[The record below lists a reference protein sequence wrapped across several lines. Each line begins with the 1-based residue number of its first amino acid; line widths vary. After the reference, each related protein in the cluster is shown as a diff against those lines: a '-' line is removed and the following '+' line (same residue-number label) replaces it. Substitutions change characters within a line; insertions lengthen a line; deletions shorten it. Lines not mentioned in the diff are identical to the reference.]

1 MTEPAFLVPPPLV
14 RCALIMQTG
23 VNQFLTIARMTALE
37 ASRQPIFLLLTTSV
51 VLFIGLLPLTITHVI
66 GDSAR
71 IVRDSALAL
80 QLVSGLI
87 LACFAATSTITRE
100 LRKGTL
106 ASIISK
112 PIPRALFFL
121 AKFAGVV
128 AIMFTYALTTT
139 LATMLATRTAAIP
152 FFHDWWGVGPLF
164 AALLL
169 AYLWS
174 GLQNFLR
181 QIPFVSRAY
190 LTLSLGVIAAFIVSA
205 CMPAAHGEPAIP
217 WPVFP
222 AGLLIGFAMILICAF
237 AVSLATRLEMVP
249 TLSICLGIFLA
260 GLMSDY
266 FFGARAATSAGYAT
280 LYALLPNWQHY
291 WAVDALHGGGIPWI
305 YTAGVA
311 AYTVL
316 YGVAILAAGLW
327 TFNNMEVK

>member
-1 MTEPAFLVPPPLV
+1 
-14 RCALIMQTG
+14 MQTG
-23 VNQFLTIARMTALE
+23 ANQFFTIARMTALE

-51 VLFIGLLPLTITHVI
+51 VLFIGLLPLSITHVI

-121 AKFAGVV
+121 AKFAGVA

-139 LATMLATRTAAIP
+139 LATMLATRTAAVP
-152 FFHDWWGVGPLF
+152 FYHDWWGVGPLL
-164 AALLL
+164 AALPL

-174 GLQNFLR
+174 GLQNYLH

-190 LTLSLGVIAAFIVSA
+190 LVLTLCVAGAFAVSAFI
-205 CMPAAHGEPAIP
+205 PAQGEPAIP
-217 WPVFP
+217 WEIFP
-222 AGLLIGFAMILICAF
+222 AGLLIALAMILISAF

-266 FFGARAATSAGYAT
+266 FFGARAATSKVFAT

-311 AYTVL
+311 AYTAL
-316 YGVAILAAGLW
+316 YGLAILAAGLW
-327 TFNNMEVK
+327 AFNNMEVK

>member
-1 MTEPAFLVPPPLV
+1 
-14 RCALIMQTG
+14 MQTG
-23 VNQFLTIARMTALE
+23 ANQFFTIARMTALE

-51 VLFIGLLPLTITHVI
+51 VLFIGLLPLSITHVI

-121 AKFAGVV
+121 AKFAGVA

-139 LATMLATRTAAIP
+139 LAIMLATRTAAVP
-152 FFHDWWGVGPLF
+152 FYHDWWGVGPLL
-164 AALLL
+164 AALPL

-174 GLQNFLR
+174 GLQNYLH

-190 LTLSLGVIAAFIVSA
+190 LVLTLCVAGAFAVSAFI
-205 CMPAAHGEPAIP
+205 PAQGEPAIP
-217 WPVFP
+217 WEIFP
-222 AGLLIGFAMILICAF
+222 AGLLIALAMILISAF

-266 FFGARAATSAGYAT
+266 FFGARAATSKVFAT

-311 AYTVL
+311 AYTAL
-316 YGVAILAAGLW
+316 YGLAILAAGLW
-327 TFNNMEVK
+327 VFNNMEVK

>member
-1 MTEPAFLVPPPLV
+1 
-14 RCALIMQTG
+14 MQTG
-23 VNQFLTIARMTALE
+23 ANQFFTIARMTALE

-51 VLFIGLLPLTITHVI
+51 VLFIGLLPLSITHVI

-121 AKFAGVV
+121 AKFAGVA

-139 LATMLATRTAAIP
+139 LATMLATRTAAVP
-152 FFHDWWGVGPLF
+152 FYHDWWGVGPLL
-164 AALLL
+164 AALPL

-174 GLQNFLR
+174 GLQNYLR

-190 LTLSLGVIAAFIVSA
+190 LVLTLCVAGAFAVSAFI
-205 CMPAAHGEPAIP
+205 PAQGEPAIP
-217 WPVFP
+217 WEIFP
-222 AGLLIGFAMILICAF
+222 AGLLIALAMILISAF

-266 FFGARAATSAGYAT
+266 FFGARAATSKVFAT

-311 AYTVL
+311 AYTAL
-316 YGVAILAAGLW
+316 YGLAILAAGLW
-327 TFNNMEVK
+327 AFNNMEVK

>member
-1 MTEPAFLVPPPLV
+1 
-14 RCALIMQTG
+14 MQTG
-23 VNQFLTIARMTALE
+23 ANQFFTIARMTALE
-37 ASRQPIFLLLTTSV
+37 ASRQPIFLLLTTSF
-51 VLFIGLLPLTITHVI
+51 VLFIGLLPLSITHVI

-121 AKFAGVV
+121 AKFAGVA

-139 LATMLATRTAAIP
+139 LAIMLATRTAAVP
-152 FFHDWWGVGPLF
+152 FYHDWWGVGPLL
-164 AALLL
+164 AALPL

-174 GLQNFLR
+174 GLQNYLH

-190 LTLSLGVIAAFIVSA
+190 LVLTLCVAGAFAVSAFI
-205 CMPAAHGEPAIP
+205 PAQGEPAIP
-217 WPVFP
+217 WEIFP
-222 AGLLIGFAMILICAF
+222 AGLLIALAMILISAF

-266 FFGARAATSAGYAT
+266 FFGARAATSKVFAT

-311 AYTVL
+311 AYTAL
-316 YGVAILAAGLW
+316 YGLAILAAGLW
-327 TFNNMEVK
+327 VFNNMEVK

>member
-1 MTEPAFLVPPPLV
+1 
-14 RCALIMQTG
+14 MQTG
-23 VNQFLTIARMTALE
+23 ANQFFTIARMTALE

-51 VLFIGLLPLTITHVI
+51 VLIIGLLPLTITHVI

-121 AKFAGVV
+121 AKFAGVA

-139 LATMLATRTAAIP
+139 LATMLATRTAAVP
-152 FFHDWWGVGPLF
+152 FYHDWWGVGPLL
-164 AALLL
+164 AALPL

-174 GLQNFLR
+174 GLQNYLR

-190 LTLSLGVIAAFIVSA
+190 LVLTLCVAGAFAVSAFI
-205 CMPAAHGEPAIP
+205 PAQGEPAIP
-217 WPVFP
+217 WEIFP
-222 AGLLIGFAMILICAF
+222 AGLLIALAMILISAF

-266 FFGARAATSAGYAT
+266 FFGARAATSKVFAT

-311 AYTVL
+311 AYTAL
-316 YGVAILAAGLW
+316 YGLAILAAGLW
-327 TFNNMEVK
+327 VFNNMEVK